1 MRQLF
6 IKSIRV
12 VSPIAVV
19 AICSLTARPAVGQQ
33 GPAYRAPRLVGT
45 QNPNLN
51 GIWQAVNT
59 ANWDLEAHSPGPS
72 PFPALLGLY
81 GAEPPGRGV
90 VEGDRI
96 PYQPWAAAKKKENF
110 EKRLTRP
117 ADLQTNETTG
127 DPEAKCYLPGVP
139 RVTYMPYPF
148 QIVQTPKQILIG
160 YEFAAARRSILMD
173 HKPKPLSDTWM
184 GWSTGRWEGDTL
196 VVDVTNQNDKTWFDR
211 AGDFHSDAMHV
222 VERYTPIDATHLM
235 YEATIEDPRVF
246 TRPWTIK
253 MPLYRRI
260 EPNAQVLEY
269 RCVEYSE
276 EFMYGRFLESS
287 SK

>member
-1 MRQLF
+1 MFQRLAE
-6 IKSIRV
+6 SIS
-12 VSPIAVV
+12 VSFAIAAVMIYAV
-19 AICSLTARPAVGQQ
+19 AVRPVAAQQ
-33 GPAYRAPRLVGT
+33 AQPYRAPRLVGT

-59 ANWDLEAHSPGPS
+59 ANWELESHSPGAS

-90 VEGDRI
+90 VDGGKI
-96 PYQPWAAAKKKENF
+96 PYQPWAEAKKKENF

-117 ADLQTNETTG
+117 TDLKTNETTG

-139 RVTYMPYPF
+139 RATYMPYPF
-148 QIVQTPKQILIG
+148 QIVQTPKQILFA
-160 YEFAAARRSILMD
+160 YEFAAARRSIVMD
-173 HKPKPLSDTWM
+173 HKPKALSDTWM
-184 GWSTGRWEGDTL
+184 GWSTGQWDGDTL

-211 AGDFHSDAMHV
+211 AGDFHSDALHV
-222 VERYTPIDATHLM
+222 VERYTPIDAGHLM
-235 YEATIEDPRVF
+235 YQATMEDPKVF

-260 EPNAQVLEY
+260 EENAQVLEY
-269 RCVEYSE
+269 RCVEFSE
-276 EFMYGRFLESS
+276 EFMYGRFIDSS